1 MPNFSGLFKL
11 VLNKKAPSFAKKLFF
26 SIIIKI
32 ITNYLYPALYL
43 YSLRAAELEQ
53 NKLQEITYKK
63 TGQNYRHRD
72 VIIGVNSHINCFRG
86 KHYKTYEFDS
96 VTYISIQ
103 LNYFIQC
110 ISLQNK

>member
-11 VLNKKAPSFAKKLFF
+11 VWIKRHQVLQNNFCF

-32 ITNYLYPALYL
+32 ITNCLYPALYL
-43 YSLRAAELEQ
+43 FSLKAAELEQ

-103 LNYFIQC
+103 LNYFIQ
-110 ISLQNK
+110 